1 MKARDHGVITPMW
14 LELRRQA
21 ELEKRIQEGLR
32 RLRAAEPSPSR
43 LQEIV
48 KR

>member
-21 ELEKRIQEGLR
+21 EIETRIQAGLE
-32 RLRAAEPSPSR
+32 RLRAARPTPSR

-48 KR
+48 TK

>member
-14 LELRRQA
+14 LELRRRV
-21 ELEKRIQEGLR
+21 EIEKRIQEGLR
-32 RLRAAEPSPSR
+32 QLHDAEPTPSR

-48 KR
+48 TK